1 MESFNY
7 FDILISLALAVIISG
22 VIGFERETKSKPAG
36 LKTHI
41 IVCVAATIVA
51 LIQREMT
58 FTTLS
63 YISQHPELKGIVSL
77 RTTDML
83 ANVITGIGFLGA
95 GTIIVTKGKVAGL
108 TTAASVW
115 GVAVLGLGIGLGYWQ
130 VSITGAVVIF
140 AALEFIDKVLIGVY
154 DIKVR
159 IQYENGEVG
168 LDNINNFMN
177 LMQIKILTVDGKSE
191 KKDENEKSVIVYT
204 MQISKKTESR
214 EVIEGL
220 SNLRD
225 VKTVTII

>member
-1 MESFNY
+1 MESFTY

-41 IVCVAATIVA
+41 IVCVSATIVA